1 MDGFFFFSDPTVAPR
16 NVQATR
22 LNGTHMSISWELP
35 TLVEARGFIDS
46 TTITLIP
53 SSESGRKKRQVMTVS
68 VPGNITS
75 AVIGGLNP
83 ELQYSVVVR
92 TSTSEGA
99 GPEATTV
106 VPGK

>member
-1 MDGFFFFSDPTVAPR
+1 MDGFFFFSDPTAPPR

-35 TLVEARGFIDS
+35 TLVEARGFINS

-53 SSESGRKKRQVMTVS
+53 SSESGRKKRQDMTVS
-68 VPGNITS
+68 VPGNATS

-83 ELQYSVVVR
+83 DLQYSVVVR
-92 TSTSEGA
+92 TSTSGGD
-99 GPEATTV
+99 GPGATTV
-106 VPGK
+106 VPGE

>member
-1 MDGFFFFSDPTVAPR
+1 MDVFFSFIAPTVPPR
-16 NVQATR
+16 NVQTTR
-22 LNGTHMSISWELP
+22 LNGTHMNVSWELP
-35 TLVEARGFIDS
+35 SLVEARGFINS
-46 TTITLIP
+46 TTITLMP
-53 SSESGRKKRQVMTVS
+53 SSESMTVS
-68 VPGNITS
+68 VPGNATS

-92 TSTSEGA
+92 TRTSVGT